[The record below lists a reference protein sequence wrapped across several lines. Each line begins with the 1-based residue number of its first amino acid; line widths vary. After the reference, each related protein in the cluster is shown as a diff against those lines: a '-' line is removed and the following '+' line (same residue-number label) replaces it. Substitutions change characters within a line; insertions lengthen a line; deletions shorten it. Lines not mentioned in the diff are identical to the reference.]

1 MVKINTRK
9 LVYTAFIFLVLGI
22 IYAPIILLFVFS
34 FSETPILDVNNFR
47 PGTGLY
53 DELFRNS
60 DIREAVINTFV
71 IAIVSGITA
80 TFIGTVACV
89 GILAMRKRSRGF
101 VMTLNQIPLINATI
115 ITSFSLVL
123 LFTTL
128 GMFNMGYI
136 RLILSHTLLCLPV
149 VALVVLPKLRSLD
162 QNLFEAAQDLGARP
176 LRALFTIIIPQLIPA
191 MFIAFILGFTFS
203 LDDFIITQYNND
215 GVRTISTLIYS
226 ARPVIPPVFR
236 ALSAMMFGFVV
247 LMVIVIN
254 VAMWRQNKKRKKL
267 KGGA

>member
-9 LVYTAFIFLVLGI
+9 IVYSLFIMFILAI
-22 IYAPIILLFVFS
+22 IYAPIILLVVFS
-34 FSETPILDVNNFR
+34 FSESPFLNINNFR

-53 DELFRNS
+53 DELFGNS
-60 DIREAVINTFV
+60 AIREAVINTFI
-71 IAIVSGITA
+71 IAIVSATTA

-89 GILAMRKRSRGF
+89 GILAMRRRTRGF

-136 RLILSHTLLCLPV
+136 RLILAHTLLCLPV

-176 LRALFTIIIPQLIPA
+176 MRALFTVIIPQLIPA
-191 MFIAFILGFTFS
+191 MFVAFLLGFTFS
-203 LDDFIITQYNND
+203 LDDFILTHYNND
-215 GVRTISTLIYS
+215 GVRTISTLVYN
-226 ARPVIPPVFR
+226 ARPIVPAVFR

-254 VAMWRQNKKRKKL
+254 VTLWRQNKKKN
-267 KGGA
+267 KGGAFK